1 MKTRIAT
8 VWDANRISELWVKL
22 MDEVSILGRTSNDIE
37 RERFFIDILTKIK
50 GESSSVIVATEGDN
64 IIGFA
69 SCYLHYYSH
78 GTSNLIGTCD
88 NIYIE
93 KEHRGDGLMDEMLGM
108 LMTFAKSYKVK
119 EFEFLTIYNPSLI
132 KVWTRKGYTPVQ
144 VTYMKEV

>member
-1 MKTRIAT
+1 MEIKIAA
-8 VWDANRISELWVKL
+8 VWDAPSISNLWVKL
-22 MDEVSILGRTSNDIE
+22 MEEVNIPGRVADEVE
-37 RERFFIDILTKIK
+37 KERFFLDLVIKIK
-50 GESSSVIVATEGDN
+50 REDSSIVIAVEDGN
-64 IIGFA
+64 IVGFA

-93 KEHRGDGLMDEMLGM
+93 KEYRGGSLMDDMLDM
-108 LMTFAKSYKVK
+108 LMTFAKSYGVM
-119 EFEFLTIYNPSLI
+119 EFEFLTIYDPSLI